1 LRKVPSPK
9 YDTKKNPTKLLD
21 FIEAENNKGSP
32 ESESNIVNTL
42 MNDSP
47 VSGQNMNFLTAE
59 KFENLTEEIQ
69 RIKDSNESTRDEI
82 STMRDSIND
91 LS

>member
-1 LRKVPSPK
+1 
-9 YDTKKNPTKLLD
+9 
-21 FIEAENNKGSP
+21 
-32 ESESNIVNTL
+32 

-47 VSGQNMNFLTAE
+47 VSGQNMNLLTAE